1 MISIHNFFLPII
13 FSTFISFFLYYFFYK
28 KNLLLDQ
35 ISTSK
40 HKQLTQK
47 KSSNKVI
54 LCGGIIV
61 FINCLF
67 FFDNQLY
74 IIKILSFLI
83 LIIGILS
90 DINKFKSPKFRIIS
104 QFFII
109 LIFLL
114 LNKNLAISDLRVD
127 FFNNYLEIEF
137 ISIFFT
143 IFCILILING
153 SNFLDGLNTL
163 VIGYYILV
171 LTAIVIVSTQF
182 NLNINPNVY
191 YLIIFLSIVFLLNFF
206 NKIYLGDAGSY
217 LISFLIAY
225 FLLDF
230 FSNNDSISP
239 YFICLLLWYPAF
251 ENLFSIIRRF
261 SLKKNIEQADQGHL
275 HQIIYTKFKDID
287 FINKKYLNTFTGILI
302 NSFNCIVFLLSYKY
316 YSLTQNLIII
326 IILNILV
333 YLLLYFSLK
342 KNRLV

>member
-1 MISIHNFFLPII
+1 MISIHNFLLPII
-13 FSTFISFFLYYFFYK
+13 FSTFISFFLYYFFSK
-28 KNLLLDQ
+28 KNFLLDQ

-74 IIKILSFLI
+74 IIKILSFFI

-90 DINKFKSPKFRIIS
+90 DINKFNSPKFRIVS

-114 LNKNLAISDLRVD
+114 LNKNLAISDIRVV

-163 VIGYYILV
+163 VIGYYFLV
-171 LTAIVIVSTQF
+171 LITVVIVSIQF
-182 NLNINPNVY
+182 NLNINPNVF
-191 YLIIFLSIVFLLNFF
+191 YLIIFLSIIFLLNFF

-251 ENLFSIIRRF
+251 ENLFSILRRF
-261 SLKKNIEQADQGHL
+261 SLKKKIEQADQGHL
-275 HQIIYTKFKDID
+275 HQIIYTKFKAIS
-287 FINKKYLNTFTGILI
+287 FINKKYLNTSTGMLI
-302 NSFNCIVFLLSYKY
+302 NSFNFIIFLLTYKY
-316 YSLTQNLIII
+316 YFSTQKLIMVIIFNLII
-326 IILNILV
+326 

-342 KNRLV
+342 KKVN

>member
-1 MISIHNFFLPII
+1 MILIQDVWLSIL
-13 FSTFISFFLYYFFYK
+13 FSTFLSFFLYFIFNK
-28 KNLLLDQ
+28 KNFLLDQ
-35 ISTSK
+35 TNTSK
-40 HKQLTQK
+40 HKQLTLK
-47 KSSNKVI
+47 NSSNKVI

-61 FINCLF
+61 FINSLF

-74 IIKILSFLI
+74 IIKIFSFFI

-114 LNKNLAISDLRVD
+114 LNKNLAVSDLRVD

-163 VIGYYILV
+163 VIGYYVLV
-171 LTAIVIVSTQF
+171 LTVIVTVSIQF
-182 NLNINPNVY
+182 SLNINPNVY
-191 YLIIFLSIVFLLNFF
+191 YLIIFLSIVFLLNFL

-217 LISFLIAY
+217 LISFLTAY

-230 FSNNDSISP
+230 YSNNDSISP

-251 ENLFSIIRRF
+251 ENLFSILRRF
-261 SLKKNIEQADQGHL
+261 SLKKKIEQADQGHL

>member
-1 MISIHNFFLPII
+1 MIPIQNFLLSII
-13 FSTFISFFLYYFFYK
+13 FSTFISLFLYYFLSK
-28 KNLLLDQ
+28 KNFLLDQ
-35 ISTSK
+35 INSSK
-40 HKQLTQK
+40 HKRLTSK

-74 IIKILSFLI
+74 TIKILSFFI

-90 DINKFKSPKFRIIS
+90 DINKFNSPKFRIVS

-114 LNKNLAISDLRVD
+114 LNKNLAISDLRVV

-163 VIGYYILV
+163 VIGYYFLV
-171 LTAIVIVSTQF
+171 LITVVIVSIQF
-182 NLNINPNVY
+182 NLNINPNVF
-191 YLIIFLSIVFLLNFF
+191 YLIIFLSIIFLFNFF

-217 LISFLIAY
+217 LISFLTAY

-230 FSNNDSISP
+230 FSNNNSISP

-251 ENLFSIIRRF
+251 ENLFSILRRF
-261 SLKKNIEQADQGHL
+261 FLKKKVEQADQGHL
-275 HQIIYTKFKDID
+275 HQIIYTKFKDMSL
-287 FINKKYLNTFTGILI
+287 INKKYLNTSTGMLI
-302 NSFNCIVFLLSYKY
+302 NFFNFIIFFLSYKH
-316 YSLTQNLIII
+316 YSLTQNLIVII
-326 IILNILV
+326 TFNLMV
-333 YLLLYFSLK
+333 YLILYFSLK
-342 KNRLV
+342 KN

>member
-1 MISIHNFFLPII
+1 MISNHNFLLSII
-13 FSTFISFFLYYFFYK
+13 FSTFLSLFLYYFFSK
-28 KNLLLDQ
+28 KNFLLDQ
-35 ISTSK
+35 INSSK
-40 HKQLTQK
+40 HKQLTSK

-61 FINCLF
+61 FIDCLF

-74 IIKILSFLI
+74 IIKILSFFI
-83 LIIGILS
+83 LIIGVLS
-90 DINKFKSPKFRIIS
+90 DINKFNSPKFRILS
-104 QFFII
+104 QCFIV

-114 LNKNLAISDLRVD
+114 LNKNLAISDLRVV

-143 IFCILILING
+143 VFCILILING

-163 VIGYYILV
+163 VIGYYFLV
-171 LTAIVIVSTQF
+171 LITVVIVSIQF
-182 NLNINPNVY
+182 NLNINPNVF
-191 YLIIFLSIVFLLNFF
+191 YLIIFLSIIFLLNFF

-217 LISFLIAY
+217 LISFLTAY

-251 ENLFSIIRRF
+251 ENLFSIVRRF
-261 SLKKNIEQADQGHL
+261 SLRKKIEQADQGHL
-275 HQIIYTKFKDID
+275 HQIIYTKFKDMGL
-287 FINKKYLNTFTGILI
+287 INKKYLNTSTGMLI
-302 NSFNCIVFLLSYKY
+302 NFFNCSVFLLSYKY

-326 IILNILV
+326 IIFNILV

>member
-1 MISIHNFFLPII
+1 MISIQNFLLSII
-13 FSTFISFFLYYFFYK
+13 FSTFLSFFLKYFFNK
-28 KNLLLDQ
+28 KNFLLDQ
-35 ISTSK
+35 ISSSK
-40 HKQLTQK
+40 HKQLTSK
-47 KSSNKVI
+47 DSSNKVI

-61 FINCLF
+61 FINSLF

-74 IIKILSFLI
+74 IIKIFSFFI

-90 DINKFKSPKFRIIS
+90 DINKFKSPKLRIIF

-114 LNKNLAISDLRVD
+114 LNKNLAVSDLRVD
-127 FFNNYLEIEF
+127 FFNNYLETEF

-143 IFCILILING
+143 TFCILILING

-163 VIGYYILV
+163 VIGYYFLV
-171 LTAIVIVSTQF
+171 LTTIVIVSIQF
-182 NLNINPNVY
+182 NLNINPNVC
-191 YLIIFLSIVFLLNFF
+191 YLIIFLSIILLLNFF

-217 LISFLIAY
+217 LISFLTAY

-230 FSNNDSISP
+230 VSKNDSISP

-251 ENLFSIIRRF
+251 ENLFSILRRF
-261 SLKKNIEQADQGHL
+261 SLKKKVDQADQGHL
-275 HQIIYTKFKDID
+275 HQMIYTKFKAIS
-287 FINKKYLNTFTGILI
+287 FINKKYLNTFTGMLI
-302 NSFNCIVFLLSYKY
+302 NFFNFIVFSLSYKY

-342 KNRLV
+342 KID

>member
-1 MISIHNFFLPII
+1 MISIYNFFLPTI
-13 FSTFISFFLYYFFYK
+13 FSIFISFFLYYFFSK
-28 KNLLLDQ
+28 KNFLLDQ

-40 HKQLTQK
+40 HKQLVQE
-47 KSSNKVI
+47 KSSNKAI

-109 LIFLL
+109 LIFLS
-114 LNKNLAISDLRVD
+114 LNKNLAVSDLRVD

-171 LTAIVIVSTQF
+171 LTAIVTVSIQF
-182 NLNINPNVY
+182 SLNINPNVY
-191 YLIIFLSIVFLLNFF
+191 YLIIFLSIVFLLNFL

-217 LISFLIAY
+217 LISFLTAY

-230 FSNNDSISP
+230 YSNNDSISP

-251 ENLFSIIRRF
+251 ENLFSILRRF
-261 SLKKNIEQADQGHL
+261 SLKKKIEQADQGHL
-275 HQIIYTKFKDID
+275 HQIIYTKFKDIN
-287 FINKKYLNTFTGILI
+287 FINRKYLNTFTGILI

-316 YSLTQNLIII
+316 YSLTQYLIII

-342 KNRLV
+342 KID